1 MGINRWR
8 DGKKKNMKIQQVPNV
23 MCNYIKEKV
32 LDELN
37 SRLGMREEKVG
48 ELEITLVEII

>member
-1 MGINRWR
+1 
-8 DGKKKNMKIQQVPNV
+8 MKIQQVPNV